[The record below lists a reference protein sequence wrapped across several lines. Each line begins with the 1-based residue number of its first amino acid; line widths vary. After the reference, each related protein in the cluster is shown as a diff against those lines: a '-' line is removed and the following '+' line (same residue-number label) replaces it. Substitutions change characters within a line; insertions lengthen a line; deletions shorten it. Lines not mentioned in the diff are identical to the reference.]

1 MLNVFQF
8 KYYEMKIYSSDDFQ
22 KRSSLPTG
30 SRDREEDLH
39 IQIKRG
45 HGGKRAGQEG
55 TIVYICIYI
64 TAG

>member
-1 MLNVFQF
+1 MLNVSQF

-22 KRSSLPTG
+22 KKTSLPMG

-39 IQIKRG
+39 LQIKRG
-45 HGGKRAGQEG
+45 HGGKRAGQERS
-55 TIVYICIYI
+55 TVYMKYI